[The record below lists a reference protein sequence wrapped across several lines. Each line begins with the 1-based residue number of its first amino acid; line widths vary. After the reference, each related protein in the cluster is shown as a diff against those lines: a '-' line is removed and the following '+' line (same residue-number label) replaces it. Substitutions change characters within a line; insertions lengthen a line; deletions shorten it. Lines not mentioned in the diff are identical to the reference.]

1 MKIQTDRRGWFSQTV
16 GLGNHKVEFNGAGV
30 AEVSDKIG
38 SEVLEKYNTMVYP
51 AGKLPQKDK
60 PVQPQV
66 NEGEAKELLGQ
77 IERLQSQNSEQKEQ
91 YENKIEILENEV
103 KGWKDEFEKAKSES
117 GEIVKQAISGKEF
130 EALAGLIDQ
139 NVNDLKQFA
148 TDKLGLE
155 QANVEPLRKPQLIV
169 EIFKTILNAD
179 NA

>member
-1 MKIQTDRRGWFSQTV
+1 MKIQTDRRGWFGQTV
-16 GLGNHKVEFNGAGV
+16 GLGNHKIEFNGAGV

-38 SEVLEKYNTMVYP
+38 SEVLDKYNTMVYP
-51 AGKLPQKDK
+51 AGKLPQKEK
-60 PVQPQV
+60 PESPQV

-77 IERLQSQNSEQKEQ
+77 IERLQSQNAEQKEQ

-117 GEIVKQAISGKEF
+117 GEIVKQAISDKEF
-130 EALAGLIDQ
+130 EALADLIEQ

-148 TDKLGLE
+148 VNKLSLE
-155 QANVEPLRKPQLIV
+155 QASVEPLRKPQLIV
-169 EIFKTILNAD
+169 EIFKTILNAS